1 MKSGLSAAK
10 NQWHA
15 TIPSQ
20 TGKLRGKRMIAV
32 AVATDSRE
40 GNQSGWYLPR
50 ITLRGQAIMNLTGR

>member
-1 MKSGLSAAK
+1 
-10 NQWHA
+10 
-15 TIPSQ
+15 
-20 TGKLRGKRMIAV
+20 MIAV